1 MEKLRGKSR
10 SSLIPPLEDLG
21 MGLRK
26 YPDREIDPMIH
37 ESEQGRLL
45 RGTPI
50 DISSYFCNQLIIIH
64 LVGVKGSSGRKRTW
78 SSRRGAWAS
87 WAGTGSTARR
97 WAVGRRKS
105 IKDGLTMDMAGLNIS
120 SMN

>member
-1 MEKLRGKSR
+1 MKKLRGKSR
-10 SSLIPPLEDLG
+10 PGLVPPLEDLG

-37 ESEQGRLL
+37 ESGESRLP

-64 LVGVKGSSGRKRTW
+64 LVGVKGRSGRKKEK
-78 SSRRGAWAS
+78 GHGLQEEELGHHGQELEAQQ
-87 WAGTGSTARR
+87 G
-97 WAVGRRKS
+97 
-105 IKDGLTMDMAGLNIS
+105 DGQWEEGGLQRMD
-120 SMN
+120 